1 MKESNPRTIYLKD
14 YSVSPFLV
22 RTIDLHFDLRE
33 QGTLVSTA
41 LEIYR
46 NPADRSATPHLV
58 LNGVDLELIEL
69 NLDGKPLVEQDYIL
83 DDDSLTLEEV
93 PDVFTLES
101 VVKIS
106 PETNTALEG
115 LYQSGGNY
123 CTQCEAHGFR
133 KITFYLDR
141 PDVMAVFTTTIEA
154 DKARYPV
161 LLSNG
166 NPVSRGEKE
175 GGRHWISW
183 HDPFKK
189 PAYLF
194 ALVAGDL
201 ALTED
206 NYTTQSGREIALR
219 IYTEPHNADKTAHA
233 MRSLK
238 KAMRWDEE
246 QYGLEYDLDIYMIVS
261 VDDFNMGAMENKGLN
276 VFNSIYVLAQP
287 ETATDTD
294 YVNIEAVIAHEYFH
308 NWTGNRVTCR
318 DWFQLSLK
326 EGLTV
331 FRDQSFTADMTSSAV
346 KRIND
351 VRALR
356 THQFAE
362 DASPMAH
369 PVRPS
374 SYIEIN
380 NFYTITV
387 YEKGAEVVRMYQTL
401 FGREG
406 FRRGMDLY
414 FERHDGQAVTT
425 EDFRDAMA
433 DANHAD
439 LSQFQR
445 WYDQAGTP
453 EVHISD
459 DWDEASGHY
468 VLHMKQSCPATA
480 EMETKTA
487 FLIPIEIAL
496 LGNDGRELELQLEG
510 EDADGRKSRVLS
522 LNQNE
527 QSFTFLNVPERPLPS
542 LLRGF
547 SAPVKAHFDYSDAQ
561 LAFLIAHDSDDF
573 NRWEAGQR
581 LSVRV
586 LQGLI
591 KDIQTNQRSAINE
604 HLLEAFSSLLDQ
616 TDSDPALLA
625 EALTLPGEGYLAE
638 QMAIIDVDAIHAAR
652 EQLRHSLADAL
663 QTQWREIYRINQTP
677 GEYGLSPNEM
687 GKRRLKNCALE
698 YLLALNTDQ
707 ARETAM
713 QHFEQ
718 AQNMTDAM
726 GALESLTRID
736 CAEREIALQN
746 FHDRWKDDALV
757 MNKWF
762 SLQAMSPLPG
772 TLKRVKVLMDH
783 PLFSMKNPNKVRA
796 LIGAFAQGNP
806 LCFHA
811 TDGSGYAFLASR
823 IIELDL
829 LNPQIAARLSKVF
842 SHWRRFD
849 KNRQN
854 LMRSELKR
862 ILAQPK
868 LSCDVYEVVERSLQE
883 TEGDS

>member
-1 MKESNPRTIYLKD
+1 MKEASPRTIHLKD
-14 YSVSPFLV
+14 YSVPPFLV
-22 RTIDLHFDLRE
+22 KTVNLHFDLRE
-33 QGTLVSTA
+33 QGTLVSTS
-41 LEIYR
+41 LEVFR
-46 NPADRSATPHLV
+46 NPDDPSTTPNLV
-58 LNGVDLELIEL
+58 LNGVDLELIKL
-69 NLDGKPLVEQDYIL
+69 HLDDKPLGEQHYKMDA
-83 DDDSLTLEEV
+83 DSLTVFNV
-93 PDVFTLES
+93 PDTFTLRS

-115 LYQSGGNY
+115 LYQSSGNY

-141 PDVMAVFTTTIEA
+141 PDVMAIFTTTIEA
-154 DKARYPV
+154 DKTRYPV

-166 NPVSRGEKE
+166 NPVSSGEKDHN
-175 GGRHWISW
+175 RHWISW

-201 ALTED
+201 AVTED
-206 NYTTQSGREIALR
+206 SYTTQSGHEVALR
-219 IYTEPHNADKTAHA
+219 IYTEHHNADKTTHA

-238 KAMRWDEE
+238 KAMQWDEE

-276 VFNSIYVLAQP
+276 IFNSKYVLAQP

-331 FRDQSFTADMTSSAV
+331 FRDQSFTADMTSAAV
-346 KRIND
+346 KRIDD

-369 PVRPS
+369 PVRPD

-380 NFYTITV
+380 NFYTLTV

-414 FERHDGQAVTT
+414 FQRHDGQAVTT
-425 EDFRDAMA
+425 EDFRNAMA
-433 DANHAD
+433 DANHTD

-453 EVHISD
+453 EVHVTD
-459 DWDEASGHY
+459 DWDKSSGHY
-468 VLHMKQSCPATA
+468 VLHLKQSCPATS
-480 EMETKTA
+480 EIKTKA
-487 FLIPIEIAL
+487 PFLIPFEIAL
-496 LGNDGRELELQLEG
+496 LGSKGQELNLHLLG
-510 EDADGRKSRVLS
+510 EEPNTLKSRVLS
-522 LNQNE
+522 FTQTE
-527 QSFTFLNVPERPLPS
+527 QSFTFLDVFERPLPS

-547 SAPVKAHFDYSDAQ
+547 SAPVKVHYDYSDSQ
-561 LAFLIAHDSDDF
+561 LAFLITHDHDDF
-573 NRWEAGQR
+573 NRWEASQR

-586 LQGLI
+586 LQRMI
-591 KDIQTNQRSAINE
+591 KDKQTHRESVINE
-604 HLLEAFSSLLDQ
+604 YLLEAFSWLLDQ
-616 TDSDPALLA
+616 KNADPALLA
-625 EALTLPGEGYLAE
+625 EAMQLPSEGYLAE
-638 QMAIIDVDAIHAAR
+638 QMDIIDVDAIHMAR
-652 EQLRHSLADAL
+652 EQLRHTLADAL
-663 QTQWREIYRINQTP
+663 QTQWQEVYQINQTP

-687 GKRRLKNCALE
+687 GKRRLKHCALE
-698 YLLALNTDQ
+698 YLLTLNTDQ
-707 ARETAM
+707 IRQTAM
-713 QHFEQ
+713 QHYEQ
-718 AQNMTDAM
+718 AHNMTDAM
-726 GALESLTRID
+726 GALSPLAMLD
-736 CAEREIALQN
+736 CSERETVLQH
-746 FHDRWKDDALV
+746 FHDRWKNDVLV
-757 MNKWF
+757 MDKWF
-762 SLQAMSPLPG
+762 SLQAMAPLPD
-772 TLKRVKVLMDH
+772 TLTRVNELMKH

-806 LCFHA
+806 VCFHA
-811 TDGSGYAFLASR
+811 ADGSGYAFLASR
-823 IIELDL
+823 IIDLDS
-829 LNPQIAARLSKVF
+829 LNPQIAARLAKIF
-842 SHWRRFD
+842 SHWRRYD
-849 KNRQN
+849 DNRQAK
-854 LMRSELKR
+854 MQSALKR
-862 ILAQPK
+862 ILSQPT
-868 LSCDVYEVVERSLQE
+868 LSRDVYEVVERSLR
-883 TEGDS
+883 

>member
-1 MKESNPRTIYLKD
+1 MKESSPRTINLKD
-14 YSVSPFLV
+14 YSVPPFLV
-22 RTIDLHFDLRE
+22 KTIDLHFDLRE
-33 QGTLVSTA
+33 QGTRVSTS

-46 NPADRSATPHLV
+46 NPDDPSSTPHLA

-69 NLDGKPLVEQDYIL
+69 KLDGTPLGEQDYELDSDGLTIL
-83 DDDSLTLEEV
+83 SV

-101 VVKIS
+101 VVRIS

-115 LYQSGGNY
+115 LYQSSGNY

-141 PDVMAVFTTTIEA
+141 PDVMAIFTTTIEA
-154 DKARYPV
+154 DKSRYPV

-166 NPVSRGEKE
+166 NPTSQGNKTDD
-175 GGRHWISW
+175 RHWVSW

-201 ALTED
+201 AVTED
-206 NYTTQSGREIALR
+206 TYTTQSGREVALQ
-219 IYTEPHNADKTAHA
+219 IYTEHHNADKTAHA

-276 VFNSIYVLAQP
+276 VFNSKYVLAQP
-287 ETATDTD
+287 ESATDTD

-331 FRDQSFTADMTSSAV
+331 FRDQSFTADMTSAAV
-346 KRIND
+346 KRIDD

-356 THQFAE
+356 TLQFAE

-369 PVRPS
+369 PVRPT

-380 NFYTITV
+380 NFYTLTV

-433 DANHAD
+433 DANHSD
-439 LSQFQR
+439 LSQFQC

-453 EVHISD
+453 EVHITD
-459 DWDEASGHY
+459 DWNESSGRY
-468 VLHMKQSCPATA
+468 VLHMEQSSPATP
-480 EMETKTA
+480 EIQTKTP
-487 FLIPIEIAL
+487 FLIPFEMAL
-496 LGNDGRELELQLEG
+496 LGSNGQELNLHIVG
-510 EDADGRKSRVLS
+510 EETNTRKSRVLS
-522 LNQNE
+522 FTQTQ
-527 QSFTFLNVPERPLPS
+527 QSFTFTDLPERPLPS

-547 SAPVKAHFDYSDAQ
+547 SAPVKVHYEYSDAQ
-561 LAFLIAHDSDDF
+561 LAFLMTHDRDDF
-573 NRWEAGQR
+573 NRWEASQR

-586 LQGLI
+586 LQSMI
-591 KDIQTNQRSAINE
+591 EDIQANQQTPVNP
-604 HLLEAFSSLLDQ
+604 HLLEAFSWLLDQ
-616 TDSDPALLA
+616 KDSDPALLA

-638 QMAIIDVDAIHAAR
+638 QMEVIDVDAIHAAR
-652 EQLRHSLADAL
+652 ERLRHTLADAL
-663 QTQWREIYRINQTP
+663 LTQWQEIYQINQTP
-677 GEYGLSPNEM
+677 GDYGLSPTEM

-707 ARETAM
+707 VRQTAL
-713 QHFEQ
+713 QHYEQ
-718 AQNMTDAM
+718 ALNMTDAM
-726 GALESLTRID
+726 GALGALTKID
-736 CAEREIALQN
+736 CPEREAALQN
-746 FHDRWKDDALV
+746 FSDRWKKDALV
-757 MNKWF
+757 MDKWF
-762 SLQAMSPLPG
+762 SLQAMAPLPD
-772 TLKRVKVLMDH
+772 TLKHVNKLMEH

-811 TDGSGYAFLASR
+811 EDGSGYTFVASR

-842 SHWRRFD
+842 SHWRRYD
-849 KNRQN
+849 DNRQKKMQQQ
-854 LMRSELKR
+854 LER
-862 ILAQPK
+862 ILSQPK
-868 LSCDVYEVVERSLQE
+868 LSRDVYEVIERSLQ
-883 TEGDS
+883 

>member
-1 MKESNPRTIYLKD
+1 MKESSPRTINLKD
-14 YSVSPFLV
+14 YSVPPFLV
-22 RTIDLHFDLRE
+22 KTIDLHFDLRE
-33 QGTLVSTA
+33 QGTRVSTS

-46 NPADRSATPHLV
+46 NPDDQSATPHLV

-69 NLDGKPLVEQDYIL
+69 KLDGTPLGEQDYELDNDGLTIL
-83 DDDSLTLEEV
+83 SV

-115 LYQSGGNY
+115 LYQSSGNY

-154 DKARYPV
+154 DKSRYPV

-166 NPVSRGEKE
+166 NPVSKGDKDH
-175 GGRHWISW
+175 GRHRVSW

-201 ALTED
+201 AITED
-206 NYTTQSGREIALR
+206 SYTTQSGREVALR
-219 IYTEPHNADKTAHA
+219 IYTEHHNADKTAHA

-276 VFNSIYVLAQP
+276 VFNSKYVLAQP
-287 ETATDTD
+287 ESATDTD

-331 FRDQSFTADMTSSAV
+331 FRDQSFTADMTSAAV
-346 KRIND
+346 KRIDD

-356 THQFAE
+356 TLQFAE

-380 NFYTITV
+380 NFYTLTV

-401 FGREG
+401 FGRKG

-433 DANHAD
+433 DANETD

-453 EVHISD
+453 EVHITD
-459 DWDEASGHY
+459 DWDESSGRY

-480 EMETKTA
+480 EMQTKAA
-487 FLIPIEIAL
+487 FLIPFKMAL
-496 LGNDGRELELQLEG
+496 LGPDGQELDLHLMGDEG
-510 EDADGRKSRVLS
+510 TINNKNQVLS
-522 LNQNE
+522 FTQTE
-527 QSFTFLNVPERPLPS
+527 QSFTFLNLPERPLPS

-547 SAPVKAHFDYSDAQ
+547 SAPVKAHYDYSDAQ
-561 LAFLIAHDSDDF
+561 LAFLITHDSDDF
-573 NRWEAGQR
+573 NCWEASQR
-581 LSVRV
+581 LSIRV
-586 LQGLI
+586 LQRII
-591 KDIQTNQRSAINE
+591 KDKQANRQSTINP
-604 HLLEAFSSLLDQ
+604 HLLESFSWLLDQ
-616 TDSDPALLA
+616 KDSDPALLA
-625 EALTLPGEGYLAE
+625 EALALPGEGYLAE
-638 QMAIIDVDAIHAAR
+638 QMEVIDVDAIHAAR
-652 EQLRHSLADAL
+652 DHLRHALADAL
-663 QTQWREIYRINQTP
+663 QTQWQEVCQINQTP
-677 GEYGLSPNEM
+677 GEYGLSPSEM
-687 GKRRLKNCALE
+687 GKRRLKNCALG
-698 YLLALNTDQ
+698 YLLGLNTDQ
-707 ARETAM
+707 ARQIAV
-713 QHFEQ
+713 QHYEQ

-726 GALESLTRID
+726 GALGPLTMID
-736 CAEREIALQN
+736 CPERETALQT
-746 FHDRWKDDALV
+746 FHDRWKNDALV
-757 MNKWF
+757 MDKWF
-762 SLQAMSPLPG
+762 SLQAMAPLPD
-772 TLKRVKVLMDH
+772 TLKRVQKLMEH
-783 PLFSMKNPNKVRA
+783 SLFSMKNPNKVRA

-811 TDGSGYAFLASR
+811 ADGSGYSFLASM
-823 IIELDL
+823 IIKLDL
-829 LNPQIAARLSKVF
+829 LNPQIAARLTKVF
-842 SHWRRFD
+842 SHWRRYD
-849 KNRQN
+849 NNRQK
-854 LMRSELKR
+854 LMQHELKR
-862 ILAQPK
+862 ILSQSK
-868 LSCDVYEVVERSLQE
+868 LSRDVYEIAERSLQE
-883 TEGDS
+883 K

>member
-1 MKESNPRTIYLKD
+1 MKESSPRTIRLED
-14 YSVSPFLV
+14 YSVPPYLIKS
-22 RTIDLHFDLRE
+22 IDLHFDLRE
-33 QGTLVSTA
+33 QGTLVSTSM
-41 LEIYR
+41 EIFR
-46 NPADRSATPHLV
+46 NPEDQSVSPNLV

-69 NLDGKPLVEQDYIL
+69 SLNGKPLGEQEYQL
-83 DDDSLTLEEV
+83 DNDGLTVLDV
-93 PDVFTLES
+93 PEIFTLRS

-115 LYQSGGNY
+115 LYQSSGNY

-154 DKARYPV
+154 DKSRYPV

-166 NPVSRGEKE
+166 NPVSNGDKDNN
-175 GGRHWISW
+175 RHWVSW

-201 ALTED
+201 AITED
-206 NYTTQSGREIALR
+206 TYTTQSGREVTLR
-219 IYTEPHNADKTAHA
+219 IYTEHHNADKTAHA

-276 VFNSIYVLAQP
+276 VFNSKYVLAQP
-287 ETATDTD
+287 ESATDTD

-331 FRDQSFTADMTSSAV
+331 FRDQSFTADMTSAAV
-346 KRIND
+346 KRIDD

-356 THQFAE
+356 TLQFAE

-369 PVRPS
+369 PVRPT

-380 NFYTITV
+380 NFYTLTV

-433 DANHAD
+433 DANETD

-453 EVHISD
+453 EVHIAD
-459 DWDEASGHY
+459 DWNESSGRY
-468 VLHMKQSCPATA
+468 VLHMQQSCPATA
-480 EMETKTA
+480 EMQTKAA
-487 FLIPIEIAL
+487 FLIPFEIAL
-496 LGNDGRELELQLEG
+496 LGSDGQELDLHLMGNEETIS
-510 EDADGRKSRVLS
+510 RKSQVLPFT
-522 LNQNE
+522 QTE
-527 QSFTFLNVPERPLPS
+527 QSFTFLNLPERPLPS

-547 SAPVKAHFDYSDAQ
+547 SAPVKAHYDYSDAQ
-561 LAFLIAHDSDDF
+561 LSFLITHDSDDF
-573 NRWEAGQR
+573 NRWEACQR
-581 LSVRV
+581 LSIRV
-586 LQGLI
+586 LQGVI
-591 KDIQTNQRSAINE
+591 KDKQTNRQSTINP
-604 HLLEAFSSLLDQ
+604 HLLESFSWLLDQ
-616 TDSDPALLA
+616 KNSDPALLA

-638 QMAIIDVDAIHAAR
+638 QMEVIDVDAIHAAR
-652 EQLRHSLADAL
+652 DHLRHALADAL
-663 QTQWREIYRINQTP
+663 QTQWREVYQINQTP
-677 GEYGLSPNEM
+677 GDYGLSPSEM
-687 GKRRLKNCALE
+687 GKRRLKNCALG

-707 ARETAM
+707 ARQTAM
-713 QHFEQ
+713 QHYEQ
-718 AQNMTDAM
+718 AQNMTDAI
-726 GALESLTRID
+726 GALGPLSMID
-736 CAEREIALQN
+736 CPEREAALKT

-757 MNKWF
+757 MDKWF
-762 SLQAMSPLPG
+762 SLQAMAPLPS
-772 TLKRVKVLMDH
+772 TLKRVQELMQH
-783 PLFSMKNPNKVRA
+783 SLFSIKNPNKVRA

-806 LCFHA
+806 PCFHA
-811 TDGSGYAFLASR
+811 ADGSGYTFLASM
-823 IIELDL
+823 IIKLDQ

-842 SHWRRFD
+842 SHWRRYD
-849 KNRQN
+849 DNRKKRMQH
-854 LMRSELKR
+854 ELER
-862 ILAQPK
+862 ILSQPN
-868 LSCDVYEVVERSLQE
+868 LSRDVYEVVERSLQ
-883 TEGDS
+883 